1 MQKQH
6 PYLSFLYKR
15 KKMNDILIKLYTD
28 LVQVEQARSIQT
40 QQ

>member
-6 PYLSFLYKR
+6 PCPFYIKEKKR
-15 KKMNDILIKLYTD
+15 NDILIKLYTD